1 MRVTDHFTV
10 KGRGIVTIIDALPP
24 SLHEGMHVWL
34 VGGHVKWKVVGI
46 EMHAH
51 GREHAN
57 GQPAGLLLQGESPL
71 PGVDDQ
77 LVVADEP
84 KRELHMFENGCPE
97 WVVAYDEKDACEVYF
112 LATGVP
118 AEDYEGEDDW
128 RQLDPQATSKFWLDD
143 KGDITD
149 TSGKLVEMTNAEA
162 CEKFGHGFYATSE
175 M

>member
-57 GQPAGLLLQGESPL
+57 GKPAGLLLHGESPL
-71 PGVDDQ
+71 PVVGDQ
-77 LVVADEP
+77 LVVAA
-84 KRELHMFENGCPE
+84 NGR
-97 WVVAYDEKDACEVYF
+97 
-112 LATGVP
+112 T
-118 AEDYEGEDDW
+118 
-128 RQLDPQATSKFWLDD
+128 
-143 KGDITD
+143 
-149 TSGKLVEMTNAEA
+149 
-162 CEKFGHGFYATSE
+162 
-175 M
+175 